1 MTQKPDFFDFAAEV
15 GLTKHIGSLEAT
27 RKLLE
32 FCHIAEANT
41 VLDVGC
47 GAGATPVFIA
57 REYGCRVIGV
67 DIKTRMVDRANEAA
81 ARAGVSNLVE
91 CRVGDAQDLP
101 FENDLFDI
109 VITESVTALP
119 EDKQKAV
126 NEYFRIT
133 KPGGY
138 VGLNESTWIKSP
150 PTAEMEAWVKQDAG
164 GNAEPQTAEAW
175 KAMLKNA
182 GLEEVQGI
190 VSPIKVADEARGM
203 MGRYGCRGILRIY
216 GRLIGLYLRSSDY
229 RAFVKRVSKGGIVP
243 ENLEEYFGYG
253 LYVGR
258 KPKQV

>member
-1 MTQKPDFFDFAAEV
+1 MTRKPDFFDFAAEV

-27 RKLLE
+27 KKLLSLCGIDQE
-32 FCHIAEANT
+32 EQ

-57 REYGCRVIGV
+57 KEYGCRVLCV
-67 DIKTRMVDRANEAA
+67 DLKARMVERANEAA

-126 NEYFRIT
+126 NEYFRVT

-138 VGLNESTWIKSP
+138 VGLNESTWIKYP
-150 PTAEMEAWVKQDAG
+150 PTAEMEAWVKQDVG

-175 KAMLKNA
+175 KAMLENA
-182 GLEEVQGI
+182 GLQDVQGI
-190 VSPIKVADEARGM
+190 VSPIKIADEAKGM
-203 MGRYGCRGILRIY
+203 MGRYGCRAILRIY
-216 GRLIGLYLRSSDY
+216 GRLIGLYIRSSDY
-229 RAFVKRVSKGGIVP
+229 RAFVKKISQGGIVP
-243 ENLEEYFGYG
+243 KNLEEYFGYG
-253 LYVGR
+253 LYVGH
-258 KPKQV
+258 KP